1 MPSYVDSAR
10 CDGCQGLERVRCQS
24 VCPLDLMGL
33 DLMGL
38 DREVAAAG
46 RAVQARNREPDAC
59 YECYACVKVCPR
71 QAVAVRHA
79 ADLVALGARL
89 EPRVD
94 AETITWLVRS
104 RNGTERRLVFP
115 RATRPAPAADPY
127 AGKPAADL
135 SDLARP
141 GFFNTGPGGL
151 HAADPD
157 QLTRT

>member
-10 CDGCQGLERVRCQS
+10 CDGCRGQERVRCES
-24 VCPLDLMGL
+24 ACPLDLMGL
-33 DLMGL
+33 D
-38 DREVAAAG
+38 REGAAAG

-59 YECYACVKVCPR
+59 SECYACVKACPR
-71 QAVAVRHA
+71 QAVAVRHY

-89 EPRVD
+89 EPRLD

-115 RATRPAPAADPY
+115 RCTRPAPAPDPY
-127 AGKPAADL
+127 VGKPAADL

-141 GFFNTGPGGL
+141 GFFNTGPEGL